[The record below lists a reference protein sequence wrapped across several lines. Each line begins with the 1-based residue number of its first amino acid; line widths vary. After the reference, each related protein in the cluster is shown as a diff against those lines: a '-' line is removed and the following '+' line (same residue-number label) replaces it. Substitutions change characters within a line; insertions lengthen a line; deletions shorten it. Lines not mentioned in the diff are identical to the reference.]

1 MLELL
6 VTAVAVLGAGLL
18 VNVLGPRLGRDD
30 PPRRSVN
37 SLPPPMATGPS
48 AAHDVQAVRHHE

>member
-6 VTAVAVLGAGLL
+6 VTAVAVLGAGLV
-18 VNVLGPRLGRDD
+18 VNVLGPRLGRHD
-30 PPRRSVN
+30 PPRRSITG
-37 SLPPPMATGPS
+37 LPAPTATGPS